1 MWSSYMLDSFSVL
14 NKPVFI
20 MEVIRVLS
28 VVVVEGIN

>member
-1 MWSSYMLDSFSVL
+1 MFYSFSVL

-20 MEVIRVLS
+20 TEVIRVLS